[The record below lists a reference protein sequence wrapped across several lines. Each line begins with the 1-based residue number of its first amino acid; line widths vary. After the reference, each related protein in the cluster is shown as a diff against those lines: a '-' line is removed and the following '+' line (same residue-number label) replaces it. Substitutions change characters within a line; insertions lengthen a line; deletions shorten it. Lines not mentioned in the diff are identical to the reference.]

1 MGLLLSLIHIS
12 TSPQYTGGATITFR
26 WRWPQLPAAGH
37 GLEVQA
43 GPVGSLRSLGRV
55 DPAVH
60 RQANGEWAF
69 PVAAATIAQGGG
81 SDFSWRVVYRA
92 TAGAEV
98 AVSPVACFR
107 ISGGEA
113 GGAQPTDTPRPA
125 DTARPTDPPRATNT
139 PWPTATIEP
148 TSPPLPTATISPT
161 PYVEPPTVT
170 PNPSPPYYPPP
181 QATDTPNPPYP

>member
-1 MGLLLSLIHIS
+1 M
-12 TSPQYTGGATITFR
+12 
-26 WRWPQLPAAGH
+26 PAAGH

-55 DPAVH
+55 DPAGH

-69 PVAAATIAQGGG
+69 
-81 SDFSWRVVYRA
+81 
-92 TAGAEV
+92 
-98 AVSPVACFR
+98 PVACFR